1 VNRSALTWLALT
13 FTFAPALA
21 QAGSQGV
28 TPVGAVPVFVF
39 AGQSNAVGVNNV
51 SELTP
56 AQLAAQPK
64 VLYYGPNETGSTW
77 SALTPSSNSPNVGGS
92 FGAEISTG
100 LTISNALGRA
110 LVAEVKY
117 AVGATNLYDQ
127 WDPAGVG
134 NLYDILVAR
143 VNRSLVDLQALGY
156 TGHVAGFF
164 WMQGES
170 DAMSDNFRN
179 DYATNLTNLIASV
192 RAGFG
197 NPKLPFVFGQIID
210 FDPPHSTAV
219 RAEQQAVADA
229 VANTAF
235 ILTDDLPHHDFIHFS
250 GQGIYTLGERF
261 GAGYLSIVD
270 SDGDGVL
277 KDVDN
282 CPTIANP
289 DQIDANGD
297 SFGDAFVS
305 PSVQIPS
312 TAHVGSNPI
321 IGTGTVINGGVM
333 VGDDAKIGSNV
344 TLNKLVRGGNN
355 VTIGDGTKIDQ
366 GTVLGNNVRIGAN
379 VIIERNVVIRFGVV
393 IGDNTTIGAGS
404 IVGSNAQIGSNVRM
418 GASVTVAANAV
429 VPNGTRIGAGNR
441 FHKADRAA

>member
-1 VNRSALTWLALT
+1 MNRTALAWLGLT
-13 FTFAPALA
+13 FTFASTALA
-21 QAGSQGV
+21 QADPQAV
-28 TPVGAVPVFVF
+28 APVGAVPVFVF
-39 AGQSNAVGVNNV
+39 AGQSNAVGVNNI
-51 SELTP
+51 SELTA
-56 AQLAAQPK
+56 AQLAAQPN
-64 VLYYGPNETGSTW
+64 VLYYGPNETGNAW
-77 SALTPSSNSPNVGGS
+77 SALTPCSNSPNVGGS

-127 WDPAGVG
+127 WNPARVG
-134 NLYDILVAR
+134 NLYDNMVAR
-143 VNRSLVDLQALGY
+143 VNRSLVDLQALGH
-156 TGHVAGFF
+156 TGYVAGFF

-170 DAMSDNFRN
+170 DAMSDDFRD

-192 RAGFG
+192 RADFG
-197 NPKLPFVFGQIID
+197 NPKLLFVFGQIID
-210 FDPPHSTAV
+210 FDPPDSNAV
-219 RAEQQAVADA
+219 RAQQQAVADS

-261 GAGYLSIVD
+261 GVGYLSIAD

-297 SFGDAFVS
+297 GFGDACVS

-321 IGTGTVINGGVM
+321 IRIGTVINSGVT
-333 VGDDAKIGSNV
+333 VGDDAKIGSDV

-366 GTVLGNNVRIGAN
+366 GTELGDDVSIGAN
-379 VIIERNVVIRFGVV
+379 VIIGKNVVIGSGVV
-393 IGDNTTIGAGS
+393 IRDNTTVGTSS
-404 IVGSNAQIGSNVRM
+404 IVGSNAQIGSNVSL
-418 GASVTVAANAV
+418 GTSVTVSASAV
-429 VPNGTRIGAGNR
+429 VPNGTSIGAR
-441 FHKADRAA
+441 KAFP